1 VPTVCQK
8 HINSNYECLL
18 QDIVTESSSFDLV
31 AFMPLLREKIYT
43 KNTFSRQFVISWVSV
58 LDAVPDIHLIPFL
71 PEILD
76 GLFRILEDHTR
87 EIKTM

>member
-1 VPTVCQK
+1 MHVVSEK
-8 HINSNYECLL
+8 HIESNYECTL

-43 KNTFSRQFVISWVSV
+43 KNTFSRQFIISWVSV
-58 LDAVPDIHLIPFL
+58 LDAVPDIDLILFL

-76 GLFRILEDHTR
+76 GLFRILEDHTK
-87 EIKTM
+87 EIKIM

>member
-1 VPTVCQK
+1 MLTVCEE
-8 HINSNYECLL
+8 HINSNYEHVL

-58 LDAVPDIHLIPFL
+58 LDAVPDIHLIPYL

-76 GLFRILEDHTR
+76 GLFRILEDHTK